1 MAAPPYGSPS
11 SQRTGGGVGGGYE
24 QQKHTHAII
33 PTTIRYMEGVFQD
46 GKFGDHQ
53 KPYFTFV
60 GKIREMQASPSCFE
74 FILDDTTGLKK
85 CTWYQPKE
93 TNWQVGNYVRVFGE
107 YREDHIS
114 VYLCRHLETKNEITH
129 HILAA
134 IKTHRTSGVLQIDQ
148 QVQGEVMAG
157 EGNES
162 MPDALSTEIGNYM
175 RNLGSE
181 AKVEDILR
189 DIGKGREAEVRRAIG
204 GMSDSGQI
212 YETNEDCYALSN

>member
-1 MAAPPYGSPS
+1 MAAPPFGNQS
-11 SQRTGGGVGGGYE
+11 SQNTGGGYE
-24 QQKHTHAII
+24 QQKHAQAVI
-33 PTTIRYMEGVFQD
+33 PTTIRYMEQFFKD
-46 GKFGDHQ
+46 GKLGDHQ

-74 FILDDTTGLKK
+74 FVLDDSTGLKK

-107 YREDHIS
+107 YREDAIS
-114 VYLCRHLETKNEITH
+114 VYLCRHLETKNEITY

-134 IKTHRTSGVLQIDQ
+134 IKTHRTSGVQGVQ
-148 QVQGEVMAG
+148 QQEQGEVMAG
-157 EGNES
+157 EGMES
-162 MPDALSTEIGNYM
+162 MKDAMSAEIRNYM
-175 RNLGSE
+175 TNLGAE

-204 GMSDSGQI
+204 SMSDSGQI
-212 YETNEDCYALSN
+212 YETTEDCFALSV